1 MSATQFLQLDLVA
14 YIDKVLADSGLPA
27 ANLKLEITETV
38 VIQDPT
44 QVVSIMQT
52 LRDRGILLGID
63 DFGTG

>member
-1 MSATQFLQLDLVA
+1 
-14 YIDKVLADSGLPA
+14 
-27 ANLKLEITETV
+27 V